1 MLALFL
7 ASPIC
12 LGEDA
17 ATADVDR
24 LREENKELAER
35 LRQLEQTSLEA
46 SVDEYLA
53 QTSTPPTAQGKA
65 RERRDAAAGIDD
77 VFPGGEKF
85 RVSGQVRYRFEY
97 RKDNYAPKG
106 TPGTPAYDGGV
117 TGDLHFFRVR
127 VRFDYEIQKDIVA
140 TVELQDV
147 RTFGQAQST
156 TGYLGNVDLRRG
168 LVEFR
173 NISDTGI
180 SVELGRYVMFY
191 GDQRLIGHLE
201 WANSARTYDGFRA
214 KWKKD
219 KAWVD
224 FFYAK
229 PRETL
234 NPVTGTPT
242 YGTADDDQDFAGV
255 YGGWSIVEGY
265 LLYLSDRL
273 ASTGEVG
280 AQTANIGFMTIGA
293 RVHGDV
299 KGFDY
304 TGEFTYQT
312 GDYYTDDLNAFG
324 AVIDLGYTFG
334 GKTKPRV
341 GLVFAYAT
349 GDKDPTDGKNEK
361 LQTLFPTN
369 HLHYGYI
376 DFVGW
381 SNIINLEINFRIEPT
396 KNIFVE
402 VAYHHFSRPE
412 EQGAWVN
419 AGGGTIR
426 PGQAGAGSS
435 LGDEIDLIV
444 TWKAT
449 KAVLLEAGYAIFL
462 PGNFIDDT
470 NPAGVSSDTSHWFY
484 FMVLV
489 RF

>member
-7 ASPIC
+7 ASATS
-12 LGEDA
+12 LGDDA
-17 ATADVDR
+17 SADVDR
-24 LREENKELAER
+24 LREENQELTER
-35 LRQLEQTSLEA
+35 LRQLEQSSLEA

-53 QTSTPPTAQGKA
+53 QTTTPPAAQGKG
-65 RERRDAAAGIDD
+65 RERREAAAGIDD

-85 RVSGQVRYRFEY
+85 RVSGQVRYRYEY
-97 RKDNYAPKG
+97 RKDNYAPG
-106 TPGTPAYDGGV
+106 GPGSPGFTGEVNGGIH
-117 TGDLHFFRVR
+117 LFRVR
-127 VRFDYEIQKDIVA
+127 IRFDYEIQKNLIA

-156 TGYLGNVDLRRG
+156 TGLLGNVDLRRG

-173 NISDTGI
+173 DIGETGI
-180 SVELGRYVMFY
+180 TVELGRYVMFY

-201 WANSARTYDGFRA
+201 WANSARTYDGVRA

-224 FFYAK
+224 LFVCK

-234 NPVTGTPT
+234 NAAGNPT
-242 YGTADDDQDFAGV
+242 LRPDDDQDFAGV
-255 YGGWSIVEGY
+255 YGGWSIVEAY
-265 LLYLSDRL
+265 LLYLSDR
-273 ASTGEVG
+273 AAAAGETGSVG
-280 AQTANIGFMTIGA
+280 NISYWTIGA

-304 TGEFTYQT
+304 TAEGTFQT
-312 GDYYTDDLNAFG
+312 GDYNTDDLNAFG
-324 AVIDLGYTFG
+324 VVVDLGYTFTG
-334 GKTKPRV
+334 AKTKPRV
-341 GLVFAYAT
+341 GLIFAYAT

-361 LQTLFPTN
+361 MQTLFPTN

-381 SNIINLEINFRIEPT
+381 SNIINLEINFRIEPAT
-396 KNIFVE
+396 NIFVE

-426 PGQAGAGSS
+426 PGAAGAGST
-435 LGDEIDLIV
+435 LGDEVDLIV
-444 TWKAT
+444 TWKAN

-470 NPAGVSSDTSHWFY
+470 NPAGVSSNTSHWFY